1 MKAIRLTCPGPLAVC
16 LLFALSSTLPAA
28 AAAQSS
34 EAGQETPEEAA
45 AESQPAETPETQTEE
60 APPAQT
66 PEEGSP
72 PEQTA
77 AGPRQRFGVARAT
90 SDIIIDGRLD
100 EPAWEQASPIPV
112 GFEWY
117 PGENT
122 PAPVETDCLVTYDE
136 ANLYVAFRAHDPEPG
151 AVRAFYADRD
161 TPNSDDTV
169 GFFIDAFDDRRRA
182 FYFQVNPLGIQTD
195 AVVADFRPV
204 TEVGPK
210 VEKLQRLD
218 YSWDA
223 LWDSAGRITESGYVV
238 ELAIPFK
245 QLRFPRTREPQTW
258 GFLAS
263 REYSRDVFHQLRSG
277 RVDRSKNCFV
287 CQFDAISGL
296 EDMETGLNVE
306 VVPTLTAT
314 RADTRA
320 SQSAPLTEG
329 DEDSDLGVSARWS
342 ITPNVVLGAALNP
355 DFSQVETDTIELAV
369 NERFALQF
377 PERRPFFLEGADFF
391 ETPFEAV
398 FTRTVADPE
407 YGLRL
412 TGKGG
417 PNAYGVM
424 FTEDQLNNLVL
435 PGPERSVQ
443 RTLVQDVTGS
453 ILRYRRD
460 LGETSTL
467 GLLYTG
473 REGTDYENQV
483 VGLDANW
490 RVTESN
496 TLRTHVMASDTSY
509 PRQFALANRQ
519 PTDSFDGTAFLVDWS
534 HSTRDWRWVVGA
546 GELAPEFR
554 ADSGFIPQVGVRE
567 TGGFIQRFFWGGE
580 DSWYQRL
587 TVHVDALYQQDAQ
600 TERVLQK
607 NSNVQVFY
615 EGPRESVVR
624 FAFRPNN
631 ESLRGRMFTNMRSDL
646 LMQVRPRGDLG
657 LELFVRGGET
667 IDTTNVRQV
676 TFLQIRPR
684 VDFQL
689 GKSFFGDV
697 QYNRQVFEVSGRHR
711 PDDGGEYQRAATI
724 SSTLRYHFTPRMFVR
739 AIVQHRDVERD
750 LSLYNPGATVRPEEE
765 SIVSQ
770 FLFSYKLNAR
780 TLVFLGYSQD
790 ELGDQN
796 FDLSRQEQAY
806 FFKVSYAFLW

>member
-1 MKAIRLTCPGPLAVC
+1 MTRPASLAVR
-16 LLFALSSTLPAA
+16 LLLALLLSAPAGL
-28 AAAQSS
+28 AAQSS
-34 EAGQETPEEAA
+34 ETSQETPEEAA
-45 AESQPAETPETQTEE
+45 AEAQPAETPQTQTEE
-60 APPAQT
+60 APPLQT

-72 PEQTA
+72 PEQA
-77 AGPRQRFGVARAT
+77 SGEPRQRFGVDRAT
-90 SDIIIDGRLD
+90 SEITVDGRLD
-100 EPAWEQASPIPV
+100 EPAWETATRIPV
-112 GFEWY
+112 PYEWY

-204 TEVGPK
+204 FEVGPK

-218 YSWDA
+218 TSWDA
-223 LWDSAGRITESGYVV
+223 LWDSAGKTTEFGYVV
-238 ELAIPFK
+238 EFAIPFK
-245 QLRFPRTREPQTW
+245 QLRFPRTRGPQTW

-277 RVDRSKNCFV
+277 RVDRSKSCFV

-296 EDMETGLNVE
+296 ENLETGLNIE
-306 VVPTLTAT
+306 MVPTLTAT

-320 SQSAPLTEG
+320 SQAAPLVEG
-329 DEDSDLGVSARWS
+329 DEDTDLGVSARWS
-342 ITPNVVLGAALNP
+342 ISPNVVLGAALNP
-355 DFSQVETDTIELAV
+355 DFSQVETDTIELNV

-391 ETPFEAV
+391 ETPLEAV

-417 PNAYGVM
+417 ANAYGVM

-453 ILRYRRD
+453 VLRYRRD

-467 GLLYTG
+467 GVLYTG
-473 REGTDYENQV
+473 REATDYENHV
-483 VGLDANW
+483 FGIDANW
-490 RVTESN
+490 RATESD
-496 TLRTHVMASDTSY
+496 TLRAHVIATDTTY
-509 PRQFALANRQ
+509 PRAFALANRQ
-519 PTDSFDGTAFLVDWS
+519 PTDSFDGTGFIVDWS
-534 HSTRDWRWVVGA
+534 HSTRDWRWIWGVA
-546 GELAPEFR
+546 ETANELR
-554 ADSGFIPQVGVRE
+554 ADTGFMPQVGIRE
-567 TGGFIQRFFWGGE
+567 TGGIIQRFFWGEE
-580 DSWYQRL
+580 DSWYQRF
-587 TVHVDALYQQDAQ
+587 TVHVDLLYQEDER
-600 TERVLQK
+600 TNRVLQR
-607 NSNVQVFY
+607 NGNLQIFY
-615 EGPRESVVR
+615 EGPKESVVR
-624 FAFRPNN
+624 WAFRPNN

-657 LELFVRGGET
+657 LELFIRGGET
-667 IDTTNVRQV
+667 IDTTNVRQA

-697 QYNRQVFEVSGRHR
+697 QYNRQTFEVGGKYRA
-711 PDDGGEYQRAATI
+711 DDGGQYQRAATI
-724 SSTLRYHFTPRMFVR
+724 SGTLRYHFTPRMFVR
-739 AIVQHRDVERD
+739 GIVQHRDVKRD

-765 SIVSQ
+765 SIVTQ

-780 TLVFLGYSQD
+780 TLLFLGYSQD

-796 FDLSRQEQAY
+796 FDLSRQEQAF

>member
-1 MKAIRLTCPGPLAVC
+1 MTRPSSLAVR
-16 LLFALSSTLPAA
+16 LLLALLLLTVPAG

-34 EAGQETPEEAA
+34 ETSAETPEESA
-45 AESQPAETPETQTEE
+45 AEALPAETPDTQTEE
-60 APPAQT
+60 APQIQT

-77 AGPRQRFGVARAT
+77 EGPRQRFGVDRAT
-90 SDIIIDGRLD
+90 SEITIDGRLD
-100 EPAWEQASPIPV
+100 EPAWETATRIPV
-112 GFEWY
+112 PYEWY

-122 PAPVETDCLVTYDE
+122 PAPVETDCLVTFDE

-195 AVVADFRPV
+195 AVVVDFRPV
-204 TEVGPK
+204 TSVAPRE
-210 VEKLQRLD
+210 EKMQRLD
-218 YSWDA
+218 TSWDA
-223 LWDSAGRITESGYVV
+223 LWDSAGKLTESGYVV

-277 RVDRSKNCFV
+277 RVDRGKSCFV

-329 DEDSDLGVSARWS
+329 DEDTDLGVSARWS
-342 ITPNVVLGAALNP
+342 ISPNVVLGAALNP

-460 LGETSTL
+460 LGETSAL
-467 GLLYTG
+467 GVLYTG

-483 VGLDANW
+483 LGVDANW
-490 RVTESN
+490 RATESD
-496 TLRTHVMASDTSY
+496 TFRTQILASDTTY
-509 PRQFALANRQ
+509 PRAFALANRQ
-519 PTDSFDGTAFLVDWS
+519 PTDSFDGTAYLVDWV
-534 HSTRDWRWVVGA
+534 HSTRDWRWALGA
-546 GELAPEFR
+546 GELASGFR
-554 ADSGFIPQVGVRE
+554 TDSGFMPQVGVRE
-567 TGGFIQRFFWGGE
+567 AGGFIQRFFWGGE

-587 TVHVDALYQQDAQ
+587 TVHVDALYLDDEQ
-600 TERVLQK
+600 TLRVLQR
-607 NSNVQVFY
+607 NANLELNY
-615 EGPRESVVR
+615 EGPKESYVKL
-624 FAFRPNN
+624 AFRPNN

-646 LMQVRPRGDLG
+646 LIQVRPRGDLG
-657 LELFVRGGET
+657 LALFIRGGET
-667 IDTTNVRQV
+667 IDTTNVRQA

-697 QYNRQVFEVSGRHR
+697 QYNRQVFEVSGRGR
-711 PDDGGEYQRAATI
+711 TDGGGEYQRAATI

-739 AIVQHRDVERD
+739 AIVQRRDVKRD
-750 LSLYNPGATVRPEEE
+750 LSLYNRGATVRPEEE
-765 SIVSQ
+765 TLVSQ